1 MSLCE
6 FQVVL
11 NYVNEEKYWFLQA
24 ITNIS
29 GQVFIA
35 VVEVVVWISI
45 LAMGFL
51 MEMVGKIKFSAIIS
65 LWQTIQLPEIL
76 LMWYYLSSLLNIVI
90 FVVLLA
96 FLYNIYVMHL
106 CKRF

>member
-1 MSLCE
+1 
-6 FQVVL
+6 
-11 NYVNEEKYWFLQA
+11 
-24 ITNIS
+24 
-29 GQVFIA
+29 
-35 VVEVVVWISI
+35 
-45 LAMGFL
+45 

-65 LWQTIQLPEIL
+65 LWQTIQLPEIR

-106 CKRF
+106 WKRF

>member
-90 FVVLLA
+90 FVLLA